1 MIFSELARETLKII
15 YCASHNGESFVQFSS
30 SNAARLAAMYYKAC
44 FHDNQDKNYLPEIS
58 KNVDEVLDWIES
70 VHLQAQLTGD
80 EVLASV
86 FDLTSTKKLFNGLN
100 LHNPQRVWAIFN
112 TNNEL
117 YRIEQLHHNLAAWMR
132 AFRADKML
140 SPEFPLQVSFPS
152 SATMQM
158 VVDSVNRP
166 HDERFVLGVAILRCI
181 HSGVKISVNVGRW
194 FHFKDSAGDTKIM
207 KTDDSNFTGKL
218 FKVSFYRE
226 SITGF
231 DNETCA
237 FSVTVS
243 NITSFEEA

>member
-30 SNAARLAAMYYKAC
+30 GNAARLAAMYYKAC

-80 EVLASV
+80 DQLPSIFALVSA
-86 FDLTSTKKLFNGLN
+86 KKLFNGLN

-112 TNNEL
+112 SKDEL
-117 YRIEQLHHNLAAWMR
+117 YRIEQLHHKLAYWIR
-132 AFRADKML
+132 AFRAEQML
-140 SPEFPLQVSFPS
+140 PPDFPLQVSFPS
-152 SATMQM
+152 NTTLQM
-158 VVDSVNRP
+158 VVDDVKIPDDAMFN
-166 HDERFVLGVAILRCI
+166 LGVAILRCT
-181 HSGVKISVNVGRW
+181 HSGVKISFTVGRW
-194 FHFKDSAGDTKIM
+194 FHFQDSAGCTKIM

-237 FSVTVS
+237 FSVTLS
-243 NITSFEEA
+243 NITTFEEA